1 MVLIRWPQKKKDFKQ
16 CKKTAQE
23 LSFWNFLRLLLVYFW
38 NTIFFKQKCYWTS
51 SLIAPQMTQY
61 SHWLDPECSGWSV
74 PVDQYPRISNSAAT
88 LGGLASIDFI
98 VWANSYS
105 LLGRTRSR
113 CRCWAAI
120 RLCHR
125 PEASGRAVHGEVDWL
140 DIGGQHGRRFVLLRH
155 SQAAEE
161 AIPHLYK
168 QEWKMG
174 VFIWGAMRLHSMGGW
189 GLSGADVQAPWHG
202 VLETVWLLCDEA
214 QYVGCLRK
222 WEAIDY
228 TMMSDVVVT
237 RTVTRGTK
245 LPLQTFSPPL
255 EKRVGHSSKCW
266 P

>member
-155 SQAAEE
+155 THRPQRRPYPICTSRSGKWVSSFEAPCVCTRWAAEDWVE
-161 AIPHLYK
+161 
-168 QEWKMG
+168 QMS
-174 VFIWGAMRLHSMGGW
+174 RLH
-189 GLSGADVQAPWHG
+189 
-202 VLETVWLLCDEA
+202 
-214 QYVGCLRK
+214 
-222 WEAIDY
+222 
-228 TMMSDVVVT
+228 
-237 RTVTRGTK
+237 GTA
-245 LPLQTFSPPL
+245 
-255 EKRVGHSSKCW
+255 C
-266 P
+266 